1 MEPRKRLHLVNE
13 LMQEANLMMT
23 ALEKAM
29 QGERIQESFLAQ
41 RGRQQHQKHYSLED
55 EHKDWS
61 TIFRALTDIQAKLES
76 IEHSE
81 RERREQSVPS
91 PYASAKNGVDAE
103 DYTRV

>member
-29 QGERIQESFLAQ
+29 QGRRIEETAPAKHGTQTPQ
-41 RGRQQHQKHYSLED
+41 RQYSLED
-55 EHKDWS
+55 EHKEWRM
-61 TIFRALTDIQAKLES
+61 IFRALTDIQTTLES
-76 IEHSE
+76 IERSE
-81 RERREQSVPS
+81 RERIEQSIPS
-91 PYASAKNGVDAE
+91 PYASAKDGGDTE

>member
-1 MEPRKRLHLVNE
+1 MEPRKRMHLVNE

-29 QGERIQESFLAQ
+29 QGRRIEETAPAKHGTPHAQ
-41 RGRQQHQKHYSLED
+41 RPSSLED
-55 EHKDWS
+55 EHKEWS
-61 TIFRALTDIQAKLES
+61 LILRALTDIQAKLES

-81 RERREQSVPS
+81 QERIEQNMPS
-91 PYASAKNGVDAE
+91 PYASAKDGRDTE

>member
-1 MEPRKRLHLVNE
+1 MEPRKRTHLVNE

-29 QGERIQESFLAQ
+29 QGERIEESFLAQ
-41 RGRQQHQKHYSLED
+41 HGTQHPHGQYSLED
-55 EHKDWS
+55 EHKAWGK
-61 TIFRALTDIQAKLES
+61 ILKALTEIQTTLES

-81 RERREQSVPS
+81 HERTEQGVSS
-91 PYASAKNGVDAE
+91 AYAYARDGVDAE